1 MMQSPTVEPIADIS
15 ARLAMM
21 LEARCLRT
29 ESRDETAHSR
39 DEALADTAA
48 VSTNASA
55 PFAAPPVDPPT
66 NSADELLHRA
76 R

>member
-66 NSADELLHRA
+66 NSADELQRQT

>member
-1 MMQSPTVEPIADIS
+1 MTQSPIVEPIANIS
-15 ARLAMM
+15 TRLAKRP
-21 LEARCLRT
+21 EGTRLRT

-39 DEALADTAA
+39 DEASANTAA
-48 VSTNASA
+48 ASTNASA
-55 PFAAPPVDPPT
+55 PFAVLPVNPLT

>member
-1 MMQSPTVEPIADIS
+1 MTQSPIVEPIANIS
-15 ARLAMM
+15 TRLAKMP
-21 LEARCLRT
+21 EGTRLRT

-66 NSADELLHRA
+66 NSADELQRQT

>member
-39 DEALADTAA
+39 DEASANTAA
-48 VSTNASA
+48 ASTNASA
-55 PFAAPPVDPPT
+55 PFAVLPANPLT